1 MTSDRKQTSPITLV
15 LILGVVIF
23 GLLIAG
29 FLTQQ
34 SDGGFQDLSAP
45 IDTFAEERI
54 RQARGLQRLGK
65 WQDAAD
71 IFEDLVAQGHPLA
84 MFHLGK
90 AYGRGWGVPADLDQS
105 REILLR
111 AAQFDFPYR
120 GEVAYEIGRL
130 YQRSVGEDC
139 ARYAFEWFQ
148 RAVDWDYP
156 KGHVQ
161 IAKHFESGLGVEQDI
176 SSALYHYEAATAAG
190 FESAAL
196 SFARAL
202 RVGRN
207 GMPAEPLRAAMLA
220 DAAISA
226 LKLKASTGSASAAK
240 MLGRLYRDGDF
251 VERNAGIALHWLR
264 RASDLGDSGGMHDLA
279 HLVIATQPEHD
290 SEMDALVWL
299 RRAAALGHGGAMTS
313 LGRFH
318 LREQFGLDRP
328 GAVSWFERGV
338 IVRHGGAMEE
348 LARLTANGDLVELDP
363 AAALDLAKQGAA
375 LGHRGSERLRNEL
388 LERSK
393 GVPAASL
400 LTSRA
405 EKS

>member
-1 MTSDRKQTSPITLV
+1 MTSDRKQSSPTTLG
-15 LILGVVIF
+15 LTLSVVIF

-29 FLTQQ
+29 FLMQR

-45 IDTFAEERI
+45 IDPVVEERI

-71 IFEDLVAQGHPLA
+71 ILHPLVAQGHPLA

-111 AAQFDFPYR
+111 AAQFDFTYR

-161 IAKHFESGLGVEQDI
+161 IAKHYENGLGVEQDI

-240 MLGRLYRDGDF
+240 LLGRLFRDGDF
-251 VERNAGIALHWLR
+251 VDRDTDVALHWLR

-279 HLVIATQPEHD
+279 HLLIATQPEHD

-318 LREQFGLDRP
+318 LREQFGLHRP

-338 IVRHGGAMEE
+338 IARHGGAMEE
-348 LARLTANGDLVELDP
+348 LARLTANGDLVELDL

-388 LERSK
+388 LDRAQ
-393 GVPAASL
+393 GVPSAAVMPLS
-400 LTSRA
+400 A
-405 EKS
+405 ENS

>member
-1 MTSDRKQTSPITLV
+1 M
-15 LILGVVIF
+15 LILMLGLAMF
-23 GLLIAG
+23 GLLTTG
-29 FLTQQ
+29 FLAQQ
-34 SDGGFQDLSAP
+34 SNGGFQDLSAP
-45 IDTFAEERI
+45 IDPVAEERI
-54 RQARGLQRLGK
+54 RQARGLQRMGK

-71 IFEDLVAQGHPLA
+71 SLQELVAQGHPLA

-105 REILLR
+105 RELLLR

-120 GEVAYEIGRL
+120 GETAYEIGRL

-148 RAVDWDYP
+148 RAIDWNYP

-161 IAKHFESGLGVEQDI
+161 IAKLYESGLGVEQDI

-220 DAAISA
+220 DGAISA

-240 MLGRLYRDGDF
+240 LLGRLYRDGDF
-251 VERNAGIALHWLR
+251 VDRDTGVALHWLR
-264 RASDLGDSGGMHDLA
+264 RASDLGDNGGMHDLA
-279 HLVIATQPEHD
+279 HLLIATQPERD
-290 SEMDALVWL
+290 SEMDALIWL

-338 IVRHGGAMEE
+338 IARHGGAMEE
-348 LARLTANGDLVELDP
+348 LASLTANGDLVELDL
-363 AAALDLAKQGAA
+363 AVALDLAKQGAA

-388 LERSK
+388 LDRAQS
-393 GVPAASL
+393 VPSAAVMPLS
-400 LTSRA
+400 A
-405 EKS
+405 ENS

>member
-1 MTSDRKQTSPITLV
+1 MAAEIKQNSPATLALIFAMV
-15 LILGVVIF
+15 LL

-29 FLTQQ
+29 FLAQQ
-34 SDGGFQDLSAP
+34 SEEGFRDLSAP
-45 IDTFAEERI
+45 MDPVAEERI

-71 IFEDLVAQGHPLA
+71 LLQTLVAEGHPLA

-105 REILLR
+105 RELLLR

-120 GEVAYEIGRL
+120 GETAYEIGRL

-139 ARYAFEWFQ
+139 TRYAFEWFQ
-148 RAVDWDYP
+148 RAIDWNYP

-161 IAKHFESGLGVEQDI
+161 IAKHYENGFGVEQDI

-207 GMPAEPLRAAMLA
+207 GMPAEPLRAAVLA
-220 DAAISA
+220 DAAIAA
-226 LKLKASTGSASAAK
+226 LKLKAEAGSESAAK
-240 MLGRLYRDGDF
+240 LLGRLYRDGDF
-251 VERNAGIALHWLR
+251 VARDTSVALFWLR

-279 HLVIATQPEHD
+279 HLLIAIKPEPD
-290 SEMDALVWL
+290 ADLDALVWL
-299 RRAAALGHGGAMTS
+299 QRAAALGHGGAMTS

-318 LREQFGLDRP
+318 LKQQFGLDRP
-328 GAVSWFERGV
+328 GAVSWLERGV
-338 IVRHGGAMEE
+338 VARHGGAMEE
-348 LARLTANGDLVELDP
+348 LARLTANGDLVERDL
-363 AAALDLAKQGAA
+363 AAALDLARQGAA
-375 LGHRGSERLRNEL
+375 LGHRGSERLHREL
-388 LERSK
+388 LERTELA
-393 GVPAASL
+393 PAAIL
-400 LTSRA
+400 TTSRR
-405 EKS
+405 ENS

>member
-1 MTSDRKQTSPITLV
+1 MTSDKKQTSSIFLV
-15 LILGVVIF
+15 LILSAVLW

-29 FLTQQ
+29 FMTHQ
-34 SDGGFQDLSAP
+34 SDSGFQELSAP
-45 IDTFAEERI
+45 IDTVAEERI

-65 WQDAAD
+65 WQDAAE
-71 IFEDLVAQGHPLA
+71 ILEQLVAQGHPLA

-90 AYGRGWGVPADLDQS
+90 AYGRGWGVPADLDVS
-105 REILLR
+105 REMLLR
-111 AAQFDFPYR
+111 AAQFEFAYR
-120 GEVAYEIGRL
+120 GETAYEIGRL
-130 YQRSVGEDC
+130 YQRSEGLDC
-139 ARYAFEWFQ
+139 ARYALEWFH
-148 RAVDWDYP
+148 RAVDWNYP

-161 IAKHFESGLGVEQDI
+161 IAKHYENGLGVEQDI

-226 LKLKASTGSASAAK
+226 LKLKASAGSAGAAK
-240 MLGRLYRDGDF
+240 LLGRLYRDGDF
-251 VERNAGIALHWLR
+251 VERDITTAVHWLR

-279 HLVIATQPEHD
+279 HLVIATEPD
-290 SEMDALVWL
+290 RGSELGALVWL

-318 LREQFGLDRP
+318 LREQFGLDRL

-338 IVRHGGAMEE
+338 IARHGGAMEE
-348 LARLTANGDLVELDP
+348 LARLNANGDLVELDL

-388 LERSK
+388 LDRAQS
-393 GVPAASL
+393 VPSAAVMPLS
-400 LTSRA
+400 A
-405 EKS
+405 ENS